1 MTGRREPPRNPGK
14 PDKRNR
20 PDKREGHGR
29 DDAPRDKARAS
40 FELPASFQVA
50 LVGRPNVGKSA
61 LFNRIAGGRKAL
73 VHDRPGMTRDVLE
86 TNVRTDAGR
95 VYRLVDTGGLD
106 LDASE
111 GFAAWTSDRALTA
124 VADADLLVLV
134 LDGVAGLLP
143 EDQRVAQRLRHLG
156 KPVIVAWN
164 KVDTREAQERQT
176 EATRLGFERIV
187 PVSAIH
193 GAGLDDIIEAI
204 EASLPE
210 DLDPETRVSPLA
222 LAILGRPNVGKS
234 SLVNALC
241 GADRV
246 MVSEVAGTTRN
257 PVDVLLTRGG
267 HHYLL
272 VDTAGIRRKGK
283 TTDPVEKLSV
293 VAARKSIDRAQV
305 AVVLFDAQEG
315 ITAQDATI
323 AGYAEE
329 SGRAVLLVANKWDL
343 VAEDQQRVRNL
354 RRDVKERF
362 NFVKGAPFL
371 EISSLT
377 GKGVGRILTE
387 ADALAKRF
395 AIRIPTGELNRHL
408 QRAFDAQQPRGRSGR
423 DLKIRY
429 AVQVASE
436 PPLIRLFA
444 DRSEPLHFS
453 FERFLQNR
461 LREKW
466 ALDGVPVK
474 FTVGAGS

>member
-1 MTGRREPPRNPGK
+1 MTGRE
-14 PDKRNR
+14 
-20 PDKREGHGR
+20 E
-29 DDAPRDKARAS
+29 APRGKERPS
-40 FELPASFQVA
+40 IELPASFQVA

-124 VADADLLVLV
+124 VADADLLLLV

-143 EDQRVAQRLRHLG
+143 EDERVARRLRLLG
-156 KPVIVAWN
+156 KPVIVVWN

-176 EATRLGFERIV
+176 EATRLGFERVV
-187 PVSAIH
+187 PVSAVH
-193 GAGLDDIIEAI
+193 GSGVDELVETLEA
-204 EASLPE
+204 ALPE

-222 LAILGRPNVGKS
+222 MAVVGRPNVGKS

-257 PVDVLLTRGG
+257 PVDVVLTRGG
-267 HHYLL
+267 RHYLL

-283 TTDPVEKLSV
+283 TVDPVEKLSV
-293 VAARKSIDRAQV
+293 VAARKSIERAQV
-305 AVVLFDAQEG
+305 AVVLFDAGEG

-343 VAEDQQRVRNL
+343 VADDPQRVRNL

-362 NFVKGAPFL
+362 GFVKGAPFL
-371 EISSLT
+371 EVSSVT
-377 GKGVGRILTE
+377 GKGVGRILSE
-387 ADALAKRF
+387 ADALARRF
-395 AIRIPTGELNRHL
+395 ATRIPTGELNRVL
-408 QRAFDAQQPRGRSGR
+408 QRAFEMQQPKGRSGR
-423 DLKIRY
+423 DLKVRY

-436 PPLIRLFA
+436 PPLVRLFA

-461 LREKW
+461 IREKW

-474 FTVGAGS
+474 FTVGPSA